1 MNSWNQRPTE
11 VGNLLNPAFLG
22 RIIRSFVQAYYNEKK
37 EAVPY
42 ELLFI
47 FLPLV
52 LQKDYRDMLPTTTK
66 TQMHIWLQNNPELK
80 LDFANKNRDL
90 IPYVRETLIFLV
102 QRNMLNITSEGQF
115 QLGHKG
121 LKRKKVVNTPEVK
134 ECMNKAKVVGKWF
147 AKTGSTTTIFAIW
160 GIRP

>member
-1 MNSWNQRPTE
+1 M
-11 VGNLLNPAFLG
+11 GNLLNPAFVG
-22 RIIRSFVQAYYNEKK
+22 RLIRIFVQAYYNEKK

-52 LQKDYRDMLPTTTK
+52 LQKYYRDTLPSTTK

-90 IPYVRETLIFLV
+90 IPHVRETLIFLV
-102 QRNMLNITSEGQF
+102 HRNVLNITSEGQIK
-115 QLGHKG
+115 LGYKG
-121 LKRKKVVNTPEVK
+121 LKRKKVVNTSEVK
-134 ECMNKAKVVGKWF
+134 ACMNKAKFIGRWF
-147 AKTGSTTTIFAIW
+147 AKAGSTTTIFAIW